1 VAATTKNIRTAR
13 RKEIRPV
20 TRHASRNPGEPEPN
34 GCEIWRMLTWLGQPF
49 IVPRRVSDVHSAADR
64 ATFEQFVEGSSSR
77 MLTLAML
84 LTGHNRADAED
95 LLQTV
100 LERAFRRWH
109 RICRT
114 GDPGPY
120 VRQMLV
126 NASIDRWRLLRHR
139 PEQPLESDD
148 GMPVAGG
155 LLGPDQSAAIADQ
168 DLLWRAL
175 AKLPPGQR
183 AVLVLRYYEDMTEAQ
198 TAAMLGCSV
207 GSVKTQ
213 ASRALAKLRRIVG
226 ITDYGSQPP
235 DEPKL
240 TGHMSPRGC

>member
-1 VAATTKNIRTAR
+1 
-13 RKEIRPV
+13 
-20 TRHASRNPGEPEPN
+20 
-34 GCEIWRMLTWLGQPF
+34 ML
-49 IVPRRVSDVHSAADR
+49 S
-64 ATFEQFVEGSSSR
+64 
-77 MLTLAML
+77 MAML
-84 LTGHNRADAED
+84 LTGYNRADAED

-100 LERAFRRWH
+100 LERAFRRWR

-139 PEQPLESDD
+139 PEQPLGSDD
-148 GMPVAGG
+148 GLPVTAG
-155 LLGPDQSAAIADQ
+155 LSGPDQSAAFADQ

-175 AKLPPGQR
+175 AQLPPGQR
-183 AVLVLRYYEDMTEAQ
+183 AVLVLRYYEDLTEAQ
-198 TAAMLGCSV
+198 TAALLGCSI

-226 ITDYGSQPP
+226 IADCGSQPP

-240 TGHMSPRGC
+240 TDQVSPRGVRNG

>member
-1 VAATTKNIRTAR
+1 MRTR
-13 RKEIRPV
+13 
-20 TRHASRNPGEPEPN
+20 
-34 GCEIWRMLTWLGQPF
+34 LGQPF
-49 IVPRRVSDVHSAADR
+49 VVPRRESDVHGAADR
-64 ATFEQFVEGSSSR
+64 ASFEQFVEGSSSR
-77 MLTLAML
+77 MLSMAML
-84 LTGHNRADAED
+84 LTGYNRADAED

-100 LERAFRRWH
+100 LERAFRRWR

-139 PEQPLESDD
+139 PEEPLGSDD
-148 GMPVAGG
+148 GLPHAAG
-155 LLGPDQSAAIADQ
+155 LFGPDQSAAIADQ

-175 AKLPPGQR
+175 AQLPPGQR
-183 AVLVLRYYEDMTEAQ
+183 AVIVLRYYEDLTEAQ
-198 TAAMLGCSV
+198 TAALLGCSI

-213 ASRALAKLRRIVG
+213 ASRALAKLRRVVG
-226 ITDYGSQPP
+226 IADCASRPP

-240 TGHMSPRGC
+240 TDPMPPRGASHG

>member
-1 VAATTKNIRTAR
+1 
-13 RKEIRPV
+13 
-20 TRHASRNPGEPEPN
+20 
-34 GCEIWRMLTWLGQPF
+34 
-49 IVPRRVSDVHSAADR
+49 VHGAADR
-64 ATFEQFVEGSSSR
+64 ASFEEFVEGSSSR
-77 MLTLAML
+77 MLTMAML

-100 LERAFRRWH
+100 LERAFRRWR

-139 PEQPLESDD
+139 PEQPLGSGD
-148 GMPVAGG
+148 GPSLGG
-155 LLGPDQSAAIADQ
+155 PAGPDQSAAIADQ

-175 AKLPPGQR
+175 AQLPPGQR
-183 AVLVLRYYEDMTEAQ
+183 AVVVLRYYEDLTAAQ
-198 TAAMLGCSV
+198 TAAVLGCSV

-213 ASRALAKLRRIVG
+213 ASRALAKLRGIVG
-226 ITDYGSQPP
+226 ITHYGSQGPG
-235 DEPKL
+235 EPQL
-240 TGHMSPRGC
+240 TDQLSPRGAGNG

>member
-1 VAATTKNIRTAR
+1 M
-13 RKEIRPV
+13 P
-20 TRHASRNPGEPEPN
+20 TR
-34 GCEIWRMLTWLGQPF
+34 LGQPF
-49 IVPRRVSDVHSAADR
+49 TVLRREGDVHGAADR
-64 ATFEQFVEGSSSR
+64 DSFEQFVEGSSSR
-77 MLTLAML
+77 MLTIAIL

-100 LERAFRRWH
+100 LERAFRRWR

-120 VRQMLV
+120 IRQMLV

-139 PEQPLESDD
+139 PEQPFGSDD
-148 GMPVAGG
+148 ALPTAAGLFG
-155 LLGPDQSAAIADQ
+155 HDQSAAIADR

-175 AKLPPGQR
+175 AQLPPGQR
-183 AVLVLRYYEDMTEAQ
+183 AVLVLRYYEDLTEAQ
-198 TAAMLGCSV
+198 IAALLGCSV

-213 ASRALAKLRRIVG
+213 ASRALAKMRRIVG
-226 ITDYGSQPP
+226 ITNCGTWPP

-240 TGHMSPRGC
+240 TGQMSPRGTGHG